1 MVMQKRGR
9 FNAENNFLRQ
19 YKTERSIMWHHDL
32 RDGNVI
38 STTAPAA
45 ATSSASTAA
54 SSATAVKRRL
64 RTDFIRTLCFES
76 QDHDSMILNYSSL
89 PSLVRNH
96 SQDEIVAAI
105 EQDVTDHMRLRGLPR
120 FVFHLFC
127 TGMHLK
133 NIHLHRNFIFRVTS
147 MFKESFPTELAACY
161 VHDAPFIFSQVF
173 EMIKPFLNREMRQR
187 IIVVKNTSGEA
198 HILTSTAAEASSQD
212 ATMCD
217 ARPCPTHTWRRE
229 REEGEA
235 TPTTTTRSTGGS
247 SSCGSEC

>member
-1 MVMQKRGR
+1 M
-9 FNAENNFLRQ
+9 L
-19 YKTERSIMWHHDL
+19 HHDL
-32 RDGNVI
+32 RTGNVI

-45 ATSSASTAA
+45 AA
-54 SSATAVKRRL
+54 SSATAVKRRVC
-64 RTDFIRTLCFES
+64 TDFIRTLCFES

-96 SQDEIVAAI
+96 SQDENVAAI
-105 EQDVTDHMRLRGLPR
+105 EQDVKDHMRLRGLSR

-198 HILTSTAAEASSQD
+198 HILTSAAAEASSQD

-217 ARPCPTHTWRRE
+217 AHPCSTHTWRRE
-229 REEGEA
+229 EEAA

>member
-1 MVMQKRGR
+1 M
-9 FNAENNFLRQ
+9 L
-19 YKTERSIMWHHDL
+19 HHDL
-32 RDGNVI
+32 LEGNVI
-38 STTAPAA
+38 STKVPAA
-45 ATSSASTAA
+45 AA
-54 SSATAVKRRL
+54 SSATIVKRRL

-105 EQDVTDHMRLRGLPR
+105 EQDVKDHMRLRGLPR

-212 ATMCD
+212 TTICD
-217 ARPCPTHTWRRE
+217 AHPCPTRTWRRE
-229 REEGEA
+229 DGGA

>member
-1 MVMQKRGR
+1 MFPSFSRV
-9 FNAENNFLRQ
+9 A
-19 YKTERSIMWHHDL
+19 IMLHHDH
-32 RDGNVI
+32 REGNHAMAE
-38 STTAPAA
+38 TAPA
-45 ATSSASTAA
+45 
-54 SSATAVKRRL
+54 VERRL
-64 RTDFIRTLCFES
+64 CTDFIRTLCFES

-89 PSLVRNH
+89 PTLVRNH

-105 EQDVTDHMRLRGLPR
+105 EQDVKDHMRLRRLPQ

-187 IIVVKNTSGEA
+187 IIIVKNASGEA
-198 HILTSTAAEASSQD
+198 QALQTASACAAAPE
-212 ATMCD
+212 TGGE
-217 ARPCPTHTWRRE
+217 TGGHTWRRDPTAI
-229 REEGEA
+229 RTTA
-235 TPTTTTRSTGGS
+235 THSTGGS
-247 SSCGSEC
+247 SCESEC